1 MPHPADKVSFAPVL
15 GPAFVQPTFVTTDA
29 ELASVCDRWLR
40 AGQLA
45 LDTEFVR
52 ERTYYP
58 LPGLLQADAGD
69 GVVLIDPLAVSDF
82 APLGRLLTDPGMEF
96 VMHAPGEDFDLF
108 ERLFGIVPASLF
120 DTQRAAAFAGL
131 GMGVGYRGLVAS
143 LLGVELDKGET
154 RSDWR
159 RRPLTPSQLSY
170 AALDVAYLHQLRERL
185 SASLAAL
192 GRLAWLRE
200 DQERFRRTR
209 ATDAGADAAY
219 LRVKGRGRLTA
230 PDHAVLRAL
239 AAWREREAQTRNMPR
254 RHLVGDTALVAL
266 ARCTGKAPSRE
277 VRGLSRAVL
286 DRYGEKLDAVV
297 RTGREEGPGT
307 LDRQVDMRPLAR
319 RVDALKRIVVE
330 AAAQLEL
337 PPELLA
343 SRRALESLVVQV
355 HVHCGE
361 PPLEWLGWRRELVG
375 ERLLASL
382 RSPT

>member
-1 MPHPADKVSFAPVL
+1 M
-15 GPAFVQPTFVTTDA
+15 
-29 ELASVCDRWLR
+29 
-40 AGQLA
+40 
-45 LDTEFVR
+45 
-52 ERTYYP
+52 
-58 LPGLLQADAGD
+58 
-69 GVVLIDPLAVSDF
+69 
-82 APLGRLLTDPGMEF
+82 
-96 VMHAPGEDFDLF
+96 
-108 ERLFGIVPASLF
+108 
-120 DTQRAAAFAGL
+120 
-131 GMGVGYRGLVAS
+131 
-143 LLGVELDKGET
+143 
-154 RSDWR
+154 
-159 RRPLTPSQLSY
+159 
-170 AALDVAYLHQLRERL
+170 
-185 SASLAAL
+185 
-192 GRLAWLRE
+192 
-200 DQERFRRTR
+200 
-209 ATDAGADAAY
+209 
-219 LRVKGRGRLTA
+219 
-230 PDHAVLRAL
+230 
-239 AAWREREAQTRNMPR
+239 
-254 RHLVGDTALVAL
+254 VAL

-319 RVDALKRIVVE
+319 RGDALKRIVVE